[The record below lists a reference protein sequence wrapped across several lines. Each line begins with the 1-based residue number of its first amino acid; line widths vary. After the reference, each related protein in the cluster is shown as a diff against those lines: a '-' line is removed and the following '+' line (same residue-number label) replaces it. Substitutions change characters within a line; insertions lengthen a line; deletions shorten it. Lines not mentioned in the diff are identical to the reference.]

1 LKKTLNQKLINKL
14 FLRTPKD
21 NMRIFLFFAFVVSSI
36 HGASNNT
43 DMRSVLRKL
52 NNAALNQQEA
62 ARKQAAADAFNL
74 ANPCRSE
81 QGINIS
87 VYTSNASNITNT
99 IYNISFT
106 GGATYTTWYEVPFNS
121 TNSTFYRT
129 CPPSGPTSWCNS
141 WQTCAMG
148 VVIVGVVAA
157 FFVSLWIGS
166 CVVGCIRKC

>member
-1 LKKTLNQKLINKL
+1 
-14 FLRTPKD
+14 
-21 NMRIFLFFAFVVSSI
+21 MHVFLFFAFVVTSI
-36 HGASNNT
+36 LGANNNT
-43 DMRSVLRKL
+43 DLRYTLRKL

-62 ARKQAAADAFNL
+62 ARKQAAADAYNL

-87 VYTSNASNITNT
+87 VYTFNTSNITNT

-106 GGATYTTWYEVPFNS
+106 GGATYSGWYEVPFNS

-129 CPPSGPTSWCNS
+129 CPTLGPTSWCNS

-148 VVIVGVVAA
+148 VVIVGGVVA

-166 CVVGCIRKC
+166 CVIGCIRKC